1 MLKVIAYKYDFVPA
15 GEQALH
21 IAFPEQIDVSENQL
35 IQELAQQ
42 LQSRFIYEIT
52 DIVPAYRTLT
62 ISFDIRKTTYYEFS
76 SKLKVFLTH
85 YVPDTKNDHGRIFE
99 VPVCYDPEFGIDLED
114 VAAFGNISVEELI
127 KLHSANNYFI
137 YMMGFLPGFAFMGN
151 VPDRIAMPRLSAP
164 RASIAPGSVAI
175 AGKQAGMYPVD
186 SPGGWR
192 ILGRTPIT
200 LYTPNN
206 PLPPFQA
213 GDWIK
218 FSQIDRTDY
227 SAIKELDAH
236 GEYQLKIISE

>member
-1 MLKVIAYKYDFVPA
+1 MITYKYDFVPA

-21 IAFPEQIDVSENQL
+21 IVFPEQVDVSENQL

-42 LQSRFIYEIT
+42 LQNTFGYEIT

-76 SKLKVFLTH
+76 SKLKGFLAQ
-85 YVPDTKNDHGRIFE
+85 YVPDTKNEHTRTFE
-99 VPVCYDPEFGIDLED
+99 IPVCYDSEFGIDLED
-114 VAAFGNISVEELI
+114 VAAFGNLSVTELI
-127 KLHSANNYFI
+127 KLHSANKYFI
-137 YMMGFLPGFAFMGN
+137 YMMGFLPGFTFMGN
-151 VPDRIAMPRLSAP
+151 VPDQIAMPRLSVP

-200 LYTPNN
+200 LYTPEN

-218 FSQIDRTDY
+218 FRQIDCAEY
-227 SAIKELDAH
+227 AAIKELAAH
-236 GEYQLKIISE
+236 SEYQLKIISE